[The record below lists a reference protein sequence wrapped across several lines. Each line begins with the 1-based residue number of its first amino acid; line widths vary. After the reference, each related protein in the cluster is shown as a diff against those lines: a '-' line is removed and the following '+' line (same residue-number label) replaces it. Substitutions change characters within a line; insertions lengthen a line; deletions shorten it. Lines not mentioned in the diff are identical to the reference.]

1 MDPIFFYIFGGI
13 TVLATLL
20 MILQKNPIACA
31 VSLVLSFFGLAALYV
46 TLDAHFVATLQILVY
61 AGAIMVLFIFVIM
74 LLNLKKEEMG
84 NDNLSITKIVVLLMG
99 FGFFTLLALQFLKL
113 PQTLKFAETSDSFGT
128 AAEVGSLLFTDY
140 IIPFEV
146 IGLLLLV
153 GVIGAILLAQKPS
166 KDVS

>member
-1 MDPIFFYIFGGI
+1 MDPIFFYTFGGL

-20 MILQKNPIACA
+20 MILQKNPIASA
-31 VSLVLSFFGLAALYV
+31 VALVMSFFGLAAIYV

-84 NDNLSITKIVVLLMG
+84 QDNFSISKVIVLLLG
-99 FGFFTLLALQFLKL
+99 LAFFSLLGCQFLKL
-113 PQTLKFAETSDSFGT
+113 PKNLQFAQISDSFGG
-128 AAEVGSLLFTDY
+128 AGEIGKLLFSEY

-153 GVIGAILLAQKPS
+153 GVIGAILLAQRPS